1 MQIQI
6 PIKKLQTSFASEHLT
21 SHLRVTE
28 PLKSQREGC
37 VSHQTQSLNL
47 FWTHGIGQCEDV
59 CEESLLFWKLKKTFM
74 KEKLI
79 ECKDIGTL
87 VHRSKCPYSSPAWQW
102 PPSICF
108 LEGFWLLRT
117 MTMQG
122 LRTRKRM
129 DKRNKNRDL
138 CCPRNSVS
146 AANST
151 KIHHRLESSE
161 LIWRY
166 HSACN

>member
-1 MQIQI
+1 M
-6 PIKKLQTSFASEHLT
+6 FAWEHLT

-28 PLKSQREGC
+28 PLKNQGKGC

-59 CEESLLFWKLKKTFM
+59 CEESLLFLKKTF
-74 KEKLI
+74 I

-87 VHRSKCPYSSPAWQW
+87 VHRNKCPYSAPAWQW

-108 LEGFWLLRT
+108 LEDFWLLRT

-146 AANST
+146 ADNST

-161 LIWRY
+161 LRCRS
-166 HSACN
+166 HSVCN